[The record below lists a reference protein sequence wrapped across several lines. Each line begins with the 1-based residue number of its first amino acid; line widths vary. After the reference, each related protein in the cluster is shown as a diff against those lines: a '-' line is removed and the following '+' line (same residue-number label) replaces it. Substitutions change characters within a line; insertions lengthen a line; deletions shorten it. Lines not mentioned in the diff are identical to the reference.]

1 MDWNYR
7 SYGWLRIAQS
17 VSLVAIAV
25 LSAGASPRGLDS
37 PLEIWVGETTNQV
50 VQYQQNPLRAA
61 RALALVSVASNDAYR
76 AGIER
81 TNSAAEAEAAAHA
94 AASRILEYL
103 YPQTS
108 PGRFMARALYLASMG
123 HRDFQPSSSLGWSL
137 GMAIA
142 ERAIARALNDG
153 ADRTWNQKLRP
164 VPGPGVWRAAPPLRM
179 YSPVEPLAGTWQPWV
194 LSSADDVQVSP
205 PLEYGSD
212 AYWEEAREVLQVSR
226 SLTAEQKKIA
236 DEWHLDK
243 GSVTPAGVWNQ
254 KVLKLAQDQNLEPSA
269 SVALASALNVAMA
282 DALIAAWH
290 VKFKHW
296 TVRPVNVI
304 QEKWEPDFLPYLIT
318 PAFPSY
324 VSGHAAVS
332 GAAAEVI
339 GCLVPAQAAWARGE
353 AQQAAMSR
361 LYGGIHFRHDNE
373 RGLRLGEAVGKK
385 VCKQL
390 RAGRTRWLAP
400 LVDG

>member
-1 MDWNYR
+1 MNWKFR
-7 SYGWLRIAQS
+7 SCAGLRIIERVVL
-17 VSLVAIAV
+17 VSMTLFSADGYAGEPAFPVEV
-25 LSAGASPRGLDS
+25 WLS
-37 PLEIWVGETTNQV
+37 ETTNQI

-61 RALALVSVASNDAYR
+61 RALAMVAVASNDAYR
-76 AGIER
+76 AGIEQ
-81 TNSAAEAEAAAHA
+81 TNSAAGAEVAAHVAAA
-94 AASRILEYL
+94 RTLEYL

-123 HRDFQPSSSLGWSL
+123 KVDSQGVNSTGWTV

-142 ERAIARALNDG
+142 DRAIARALNDG
-153 ADRTWNQKLRP
+153 ADRLWNQKLRP

-179 YSPVEPLAGTWQPWV
+179 YSPAEPLAGTWSTWI
-194 LSSADDVQVSP
+194 LKSADEVSVSAP
-205 PLEYGSD
+205 IQYGSD
-212 AYWEEAREVLQVSR
+212 AYWDEAREVLQVSR
-226 SLTAEQKKIA
+226 SLNSERKRIA

-254 KVLKLAQDQNLEPSA
+254 KVMKLVRDQNLEPAA
-269 SVALASALNVAMA
+269 SMLLVSALNVGMS

-290 VKFKHW
+290 VKFKYW

-318 PAFPSY
+318 PAFPGY

-339 GCLVPAQAAWARGE
+339 GCLVPVKAAWAREE

-373 RGLRLGEAVGKK
+373 QGLRLGEAVGRK
-385 VCKQL
+385 VCEQV
-390 RAGRTRWLAP
+390 RAGRTRWLSD
-400 LVDG
+400 VGG